1 MKVLEFHCIRVSINV
16 VFYSNKDS
24 EIIREAK
31 LLKQLKNNPYL
42 IEYEDCFFDET
53 GDFFYIITEFC
64 QVIIII
70 CIYS

>member
-1 MKVLEFHCIRVSINV
+1 MKEILISKEVKKNIN
-16 VFYSNKDS
+16 DS

-70 CIYS
+70 YIANKQNK